1 MIVFKWLE
9 LEMYEIIMIKRK
21 SFEMIKLEGKK
32 ETHLNDVT
40 GTGSSR
46 SLRQW
51 SQLSV
56 LIWSRSA
63 VNNFSKSFPKTIAE
77 EGVKNRIDTAV
88 RVRQNVARYLHHYRR
103 WCQWIHVQRFRH

>member
-1 MIVFKWLE
+1 MEI
-9 LEMYEIIMIKRK
+9 YEIIIK
-21 SFEMIKLEGKK
+21 IKKLNSKKKK

-56 LIWSRSA
+56 LLRSRSA
-63 VNNFSKSFPKTIAE
+63 VNNFSKSFSKTVAE
-77 EGVKNRIDTAV
+77 EGVKDRIDTAV
-88 RVRQNVARYLHHYRR
+88 RVCQNVARYLHHYRR
-103 WCQWIHVQRFRH
+103 

>member
-9 LEMYEIIMIKRK
+9 LKMYEITMIKRK

-40 GTGSSR
+40 STGSSR

-56 LIWSRSA
+56 LI
-63 VNNFSKSFPKTIAE
+63 
-77 EGVKNRIDTAV
+77 
-88 RVRQNVARYLHHYRR
+88 
-103 WCQWIHVQRFRH
+103 

>member
-9 LEMYEIIMIKRK
+9 LEMYEITMIKRK

-32 ETHLNDVT
+32 GTHLNDVT

-56 LIWSRSA
+56 LI
-63 VNNFSKSFPKTIAE
+63 
-77 EGVKNRIDTAV
+77 
-88 RVRQNVARYLHHYRR
+88 
-103 WCQWIHVQRFRH
+103 